1 MSNSPKFTDSLHS
14 NNAKNLAIMNSF
26 RNNDV
31 RELLIKWERETDDGY
46 KSRQLNSVLYNV
58 VEKTINTA
66 KGMLFR
72 KPLNWS
78 DDLNKLFVQIASE
91 DVDRNSTSLSEFA
104 KEATVNSLWDGI
116 SFIIVDF
123 PKIENGEA
131 IVSFQQQLD
140 SKLTPYF
147 SHVKYSQILNRR
159 MSGEKLTQI
168 TIDENIVE
176 EDGEFGEKTVNQQ
189 RVLLIGGGKIY
200 RENEVYYEWKNN
212 LDYIPIVPVYS
223 NKTGFLQGTPKFL
236 PLAKLNL
243 KHYNFLS
250 QLDKSLFVAAN
261 PIPVIYGTQNKE
273 EGGQVVIGVDTAI
286 TFTDKENSGFEW
298 VEFAGTSI
306 DKLQE
311 EIKNI
316 EMRMTSS
323 GLSFLTSDNKDRTA
337 TEAAI
342 VSSSETSDLSAIAT
356 SIQWAIN
363 QAYRIWCDMM
373 NQDAKGEITSNRDFV
388 GALSAEQAK
397 VYLQM
402 QKDGQITLDQLWTEL
417 ERREFI
423 QEFDRELAKAEIEA
437 KNQSMAGIS

>member
-1 MSNSPKFTDSLHS
+1 MSNSPKFTDSLHQ
-14 NNAKNLAIMNSF
+14 NNAKNLAVMNAF

-78 DDLNKLFVQIASE
+78 DDLNTLFVQIASE

-104 KEATVNSLWDGI
+104 KEATVNALWDGI

-123 PKIENGEA
+123 PKIENGDG

-147 SHVKYSQILNRR
+147 SHVKQSQILNRR
-159 MSGEKLTQI
+159 MSGDRLTQI
-168 TIDENIVE
+168 TIDENIIE

-189 RVLLIGGGKIY
+189 RVLFIGGGRIY
-200 RENEVYYEWKNN
+200 REGGIAYEWTNN
-212 LDYIPIVPVYS
+212 LPYIPIVPVYT
-223 NKTGFLQGTPKFL
+223 NKTGFLQGVPKFL

-243 KHYNFLS
+243 KHYNFSS

-261 PIPVIYGTQNKE
+261 PIPVIKGRANDDKE
-273 EGGQVVIGVDTAI
+273 GEVAIGVDIAV
-286 TFTDKENSGFEW
+286 TFADAESGSFEW

-311 EIKNI
+311 EIKNV
-316 EMRMTSS
+316 ENRMSS
-323 GLSFLTSDNKDRTA
+323 IGLAFLTSDNKDRTA

-342 VSSSETSDLSAIAT
+342 VSTSETSDLSAIAT

-363 QAYRIWCDMM
+363 QAYRIWCEMM
-373 NQDAKGEITSNRDFV
+373 NQQPTGEITGNRDFV

-402 QKDGQITLDQLWTEL
+402 QKDNQITLDQLWTEL

-437 KNQSMAGIS
+437 KNQSMAGIV

>member
-1 MSNSPKFTDSLHS
+1 
-14 NNAKNLAIMNSF
+14 MNSF

-46 KSRQLNSVLYNV
+46 KSRQANSVLYNV

-78 DDLNKLFVQIASE
+78 DDLNTLFVQIASE

-104 KEATVNSLWDGI
+104 KDATVNALWDGI
-116 SFIIVDF
+116 SFILVDF

-147 SHVKYSQILNRR
+147 SHVKQSQILNRR
-159 MSGEKLTQI
+159 MSGDRLTQI
-168 TIDENIVE
+168 TIDENIIE

-189 RVLLIGGGKIY
+189 RVLFIGGGKIY
-200 RENEVYYEWKNN
+200 RENEVYYQWKNN
-212 LDYIPIVPVYS
+212 LDYIPIIPVYI

-236 PLAKLNL
+236 PLARLNL
-243 KHYNFLS
+243 KHYNFSS

-261 PIPVIYGTQNKE
+261 PIPVIHGRVNE
-273 EGGQVVIGVDTAI
+273 EQDGKVTIGVDTALN
-286 TFTDKENSGFEW
+286 FADKDSGGFEW

-311 EIKNI
+311 EIKNV
-316 EMRMTSS
+316 ENRMSSS
-323 GLSFLTSDNKDRTA
+323 GLAFLTSDNKDRTA

-342 VSSSETSDLSAIAT
+342 VSTSETSDLSAIAT

-363 QAYRIWCDMM
+363 QAYRVWCEMM
-373 NQDAKGEITSNRDFV
+373 NQQPTGEITGNRDFV

-437 KNQSMAGIS
+437 KNQSMMGIA

>member
-1 MSNSPKFTDSLHS
+1 MSNSPKFTDSLHQ
-14 NNAKNLAIMNSF
+14 NNAKNLAVMNAF

-31 RELLIKWERETDDGY
+31 RGLLTKWERETDEGY
-46 KSRQLNSVLYNV
+46 KSRQENSVLYNV

-104 KEATVNSLWDGI
+104 KEATVNALWDGV

-123 PKIENGEA
+123 PKIENGEG

-147 SHVKYSQILNRR
+147 SHVKQSQILNRR
-159 MSGEKLTQI
+159 MQGDILTQI
-168 TIDENIVE
+168 TIDENIIE
-176 EDGEFGEKTVNQQ
+176 EYGEFGEKTINQQ
-189 RVLLIGGGKIY
+189 RVLFIGGGKIY
-200 RENEVYYEWKNN
+200 RDNEVFYSWENN
-212 LDYIPIVPVYS
+212 LSYIPIVPVYT
-223 NKTGFLQGTPKFL
+223 NKTGFLQGVPKFL
-236 PLAKLNL
+236 PLARLNL
-243 KHYNFLS
+243 KHYNFSS

-261 PIPVIYGTQNKE
+261 PIPVIKGRANDDKE
-273 EGGQVVIGVDTAI
+273 GAVAIGVDIAV
-286 TFTDKENSGFEW
+286 TFADAESGSFEW

-311 EIKNI
+311 EIKNV
-316 EMRMTSS
+316 ENRMSSS
-323 GLSFLTSDNKDRTA
+323 GLAFLTSDNKDRTA

-342 VSSSETSDLSAIAT
+342 VSTSETSDLSAIAT

-363 QAYRIWCDMM
+363 QAYRIWCEMM
-373 NQDAKGEITSNRDFV
+373 NQQPTGEITGNRDFV

-402 QKDGQITLDQLWTEL
+402 QKDNQITLDQLWTEL

-423 QEFDRELAKAEIEA
+423 QEFDRDIAKAEIEA
-437 KNQSMAGIS
+437 RNQIMAGIV

>member
-1 MSNSPKFTDSLHS
+1 MSNSPKFTDSLHQ
-14 NNAKNLAIMNSF
+14 NNAKNLAVMNAF

-46 KSRQLNSVLYNV
+46 KSRQTNSVLYNV

-78 DDLNKLFVQIASE
+78 DDLNTLFVQIASE

-104 KEATVNSLWDGI
+104 KEATLNALWDGI

-123 PKIENGEA
+123 PKIENGEG

-147 SHVKYSQILNRR
+147 SHVKQSQILNRR
-159 MSGEKLTQI
+159 MSGDRLTQI
-168 TIDENIVE
+168 TIDENIIE

-189 RVLLIGGGKIY
+189 RVLFIGGGKIY
-200 RENEVYYEWKNN
+200 RDGGIAYEWTNN
-212 LDYIPIVPVYS
+212 LPYIPIVPVYT
-223 NKTGFLQGTPKFL
+223 NKTGFLQGVPKFL
-236 PLAKLNL
+236 PLARLNL
-243 KHYNFLS
+243 KHYNFSS

-261 PIPVIYGTQNKE
+261 PVPVIKGRANEDQDAKVT
-273 EGGQVVIGVDTAI
+273 IGVDIAI
-286 TFTDKENSGFEW
+286 TFADADSGSFEW

-311 EIKNI
+311 EIKNV
-316 EMRMTSS
+316 ENRMTSS
-323 GLSFLTSDNKDRTA
+323 GLAFLTSDNKDRTA

-342 VSSSETSDLSAIAT
+342 VSISETSDLSAIAT

-363 QAYRIWCDMM
+363 QAYRIWCEMM
-373 NQDAKGEITSNRDFV
+373 NQQPTGEITGNRDFV

-437 KNQSMAGIS
+437 KNQSMAGIV

>member
-1 MSNSPKFTDSLHS
+1 MSNSPKFLDSVHIKNS
-14 NNAKNLAIMNSF
+14 KNLEVINSF
-26 RNNDV
+26 RNNEV
-31 RELLIKWERETDDGY
+31 EKLLTKWERETTDGY
-46 KSRQLNSVLYNV
+46 ESRQKNSVLYNV
-58 VEKTINTA
+58 IEKTINTA

-78 DDLNKLFVQIASE
+78 DDLNKLFIEIASE
-91 DVDRNSTSLSEFA
+91 NVDRNDTSLSEFA

-116 SFIIVDF
+116 SFILVDF
-123 PKIENGEA
+123 PKVENSEEV
-131 IVSFQQQLD
+131 VSFQQQLETN
-140 SKLTPYF
+140 LTPYF
-147 SHVKYSQILNRR
+147 CHIKQSQILNRR
-159 MSGEKLTQI
+159 VDGQKLVQI
-168 TIDENIVE
+168 TIDENIIE
-176 EDGEFGEKTVNQQ
+176 EDGIFGEKSINQQ
-189 RVLLIGGGKIY
+189 RVLFIGGGKIY
-200 RENEVYYEWKNN
+200 REEVMVYEWTNN
-212 LDYIPIVPVYS
+212 LDYIPLVPVYS
-223 NKTGFLQGTPKFL
+223 NKIGFLQGSPKFL

-261 PIPVIYGTQNKE
+261 PIPVIHGTPNKE
-273 EGGQVVIGVDTAI
+273 EGGAITIGVDTAI
-286 TFTDKENSGFEW
+286 NFTDKDSGGFEW
-298 VEFAGTSI
+298 IEFAGTSI

-316 EMRMTSS
+316 EIRMSAS

-342 VSSSETSDLSAIAT
+342 VSTSETSDMSAIAS

-363 QAYRIWCDMM
+363 QAYKIWCEMM
-373 NQDAKGEITSNRDFV
+373 AQQPSGEITGNRDFV

-402 QKDGQITLDQLWTEL
+402 QKDNQITLDQLWTEL

-423 QEFDRELAKAEIEA
+423 QEFNRDEAKAELEA
-437 KNQSMAGIS
+437 KNQSIPGIV